1 MRLAWR
7 KGNGTHISDSK
18 SKNQLSGLLNYSAAK
33 LSFTAATSQ
42 SKSNSKTENT
52 SQNPSAKPFLTLSPC
67 TKHNNR
73 SSAKSSTKTNT
84 TSTTAKHKKPSTKL
98 LPPVPPYTEWT
109 EPNTS
114 NKTKNNKRNSSARK
128 YQAHQEPTCSCT
140 ISLTK

>member
-1 MRLAWR
+1 MRLVWR

-18 SKNQLSGLLNYSAAK
+18 SKNQLSELSNSSVAK

-42 SKSNSKTENT
+42 SKLSSKIENT
-52 SQNPSAKPFLTLSPC
+52 SQNPLAKPFLTLSPC

-98 LPPVPPYTEWT
+98 PPPVPPYTEWT

-114 NKTKNNKRNSSARK
+114 NRTKNNKRNSSVRR
-128 YQAHQEPTCSCT
+128 YQAHQELTCLST